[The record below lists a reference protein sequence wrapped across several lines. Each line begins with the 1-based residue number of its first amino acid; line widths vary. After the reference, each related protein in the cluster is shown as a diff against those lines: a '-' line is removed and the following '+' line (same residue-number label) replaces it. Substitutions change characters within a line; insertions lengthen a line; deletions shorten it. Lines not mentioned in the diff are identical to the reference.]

1 MHFTINI
8 HLFTYAYSLIYF
20 ALLSNSLNNKD
31 PFKSI
36 NVNRLSGFC
45 SLESIITL
53 RICFFVADGL
63 RPNNTD
69 DGLLLILPLAV

>member
-8 HLFTYAYSLIYF
+8 KLFTYAYSLIYF

-36 NVNRLSGFC
+36 NVNLLYGFC

-69 DGLLLILPLAV
+69 DGLLFLLPLVV